1 MSIIPVQ
8 STIADFL
15 DTKQLTVLS
24 YGGGQDSTTILFK
37 IIYDKEFRAK
47 FAPNDLLVLMA
58 DTGNEHDF
66 TYQYINDV
74 IIPLCKEHKIDFE
87 FITNDMGYHLEG
99 WKSLTHKWKVGNRPT
114 IGSLAYPKS
123 CTHQLKLQPQYKY
136 VEQWLPKKYP
146 HIIDKNQKKNY
157 TQFALQ
163 YGKINWLVGI
173 AKGEEKRVAD
183 ASKETNK
190 WKRESVNVV
199 YPLIEIGYDRQA
211 CQDYIREIGKPIPM
225 PSNCMFCPFGS
236 NGMELLYMYYTY
248 PDRFYEWVELEQNKL
263 DAWGDASKNVGV
275 SGRIHKN
282 GDKKGGAVTLL
293 DLLEEAKSKYPNVTL
308 NELNEYKWSHGHC
321 VTSTY

>member
-136 VEQWLPKKYP
+136 V
-146 HIIDKNQKKNY
+146 
-157 TQFALQ
+157 
-163 YGKINWLVGI
+163 
-173 AKGEEKRVAD
+173 
-183 ASKETNK
+183 
-190 WKRESVNVV
+190 
-199 YPLIEIGYDRQA
+199 
-211 CQDYIREIGKPIPM
+211 
-225 PSNCMFCPFGS
+225 
-236 NGMELLYMYYTY
+236 
-248 PDRFYEWVELEQNKL
+248 
-263 DAWGDASKNVGV
+263 
-275 SGRIHKN
+275 
-282 GDKKGGAVTLL
+282 
-293 DLLEEAKSKYPNVTL
+293 
-308 NELNEYKWSHGHC
+308 
-321 VTSTY
+321 